1 MSKLTATE
9 GWSKSSIYYL
19 YQFIYYNSENVK
31 NNIQIEDYNNT
42 NLHSNEMQHRVWWL
56 NTSPFS

>member
-42 NLHSNEMQHRVWWL
+42 NLHSNEM
-56 NTSPFS
+56 

>member
-9 GWSKSSIYYL
+9 GSSKSSIYYL
-19 YQFIYYNSENVK
+19 YLFIYCNPENVK

-42 NLHSNEMQHRVWWL
+42 NFHSNEMQQRVWWL
-56 NTSPFS
+56 NRSPFS

>member
-9 GWSKSSIYYL
+9 GSSKSSIYYL
-19 YQFIYYNSENVK
+19 YLFIYCNPENVK

-42 NLHSNEMQHRVWWL
+42 NFHSNEMQERV
-56 NTSPFS
+56 